1 MLLGWVG
8 WGPVIVSVT
17 AAFVLGGLASV
28 VLLALRR
35 VSRQSSIAF
44 GPAMIAGALVAL
56 VFPVQVLA
64 GAS

>member
-1 MLLGWVG
+1 V
-8 WGPVIVSVT
+8 VVSVA

-44 GPAMIAGALVAL
+44 GPAMIAGAFVAL
-56 VFPVQVLA
+56 VFPVQVLT

>member
-1 MLLGWVG
+1 MGG
-8 WGPVIVSVT
+8 GGGGGPVIVSVM
-17 AAFVLGGLASV
+17 AAFVLGGLVSV

-44 GPAMIAGALVAL
+44 GPAMIAGAWVAL
-56 VFPVQVLA
+56 VFPVQVMA